1 MAGLKEIKRRIKS
14 VQNTSK
20 ITYAMKLVS
29 AAKLKKV
36 QDAVTESRA
45 YTAELRALL
54 SRLVLAVSSGTYS
67 SPLIESREKIKN
79 IALVVVG
86 GQRGLCGGYNTN
98 LNKRF
103 EAEIKSIA
111 SEHPEA
117 AVSFYIIGKKPAEY
131 LRKTGRSYLKS
142 YEDLS
147 ENTASWPL
155 DEICFELEQD
165 FLSGK
170 FDEVRLCFTR
180 FKSAMT
186 VTPICEKLFPLSV
199 DLSVSAGA
207 NLASVVEDAKPTKFE
222 PDVST
227 VISAVLPRV
236 ARTQLRQ
243 ACLDAKAS
251 ETGSRMTAMDA
262 ATRNAKE
269 LGKKLQRTYN
279 RVRQQG
285 ITSQLLD
292 IIGGAEAV

>member
-36 QDAVTESRA
+36 QDAVTESRT
-45 YTAELRALL
+45 YTAELKALL
-54 SRLVLAVSSGTYS
+54 SRLLAAVASGTYS
-67 SPLIESREKIKN
+67 SPLIEARESVKN
-79 IALVVVG
+79 IALVVIG

-103 EAEIKSIA
+103 EAELKALAI
-111 SEHPEA
+111 EHPEA
-117 AVSFYIIGKKPAEY
+117 KVSFYIIGKKPAEY
-131 LRKTGRSYLKS
+131 LRKTERSCLKS
-142 YEDLS
+142 FEELS
-147 ENTASWPL
+147 ENTSTWPL

-165 FLSGK
+165 FVNGK
-170 FDEVRLCFTR
+170 FDEVRICFTR

-186 VTPICEKLFPLSV
+186 VTPVCERLFPLAV
-199 DLSVSAGA
+199 DMSTAATGD
-207 NLASVVEDAKPTKFE
+207 DAKPTKFE
-222 PDVST
+222 PDVSS

-269 LGKKLQRTYN
+269 LGKKLQRKYN